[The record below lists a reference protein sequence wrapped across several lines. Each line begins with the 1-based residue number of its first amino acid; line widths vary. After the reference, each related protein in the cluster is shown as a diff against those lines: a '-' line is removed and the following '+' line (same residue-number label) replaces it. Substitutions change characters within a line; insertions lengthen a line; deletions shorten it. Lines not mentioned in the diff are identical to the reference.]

1 MRIYLSH
8 SKNINYK
15 NLYKQFEETYL
26 NHNFIFPYQKN
37 TKPVDSSKIL
47 KECNCDLL
55 LAEVSIPSTGQG
67 IEIGW
72 ANANKIPII
81 FFYKKDSDVSRS
93 LKFLSNKII
102 EYDSLENLFIKLKKY
117 LNE

>member
-15 NLYKQFEETYL
+15 NLYKKFEEIFS
-26 NHNFIFPYQKN
+26 NNNFIFPYQNN
-37 TKPVDSSKIL
+37 TEPVDSSKFL
-47 KECNCDLL
+47 KEGNCDLL
-55 LAEVSIPSTGQG
+55 LAEVSVPSTGQG
-67 IEIGW
+67 VEIGW

-81 FFYKKDSDVSRS
+81 FFYKKGSDVSRS
-93 LKFLSNKII
+93 LRFLSNKII
-102 EYDSLENLFIKLKKY
+102 KYDSLENLFIEFKKY